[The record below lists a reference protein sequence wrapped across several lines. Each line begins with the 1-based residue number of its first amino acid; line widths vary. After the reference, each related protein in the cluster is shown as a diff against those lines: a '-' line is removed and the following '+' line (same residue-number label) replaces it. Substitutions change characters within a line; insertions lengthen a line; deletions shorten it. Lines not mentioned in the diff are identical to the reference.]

1 MTTEDSLLGEA
12 LRTFGALLQ
21 EARDSGDREPTA
33 MTLASQDDDGRL
45 AARVVLLKAFDA
57 RGFVFYTNTLSRKGR
72 ALAAHPQAALLFHW
86 KGLRDQ
92 VQVRIEGAVE
102 VVSAAEADAYFASR
116 PRGSQIGAWASRQSE
131 TLDARETF
139 EARLARFEAEFE
151 GREVPR
157 PPRWSGFRLRP
168 RVVEFWYAANFR
180 LHERQLHERDADGRW
195 TQRMLYP

>member
-92 VQVRIEGAVE
+92 VQVRIEGAV
-102 VVSAAEADAYFASR
+102 VPVDAIEADAYFASR
-116 PRGSQIGAWASRQSE
+116 PRESQLGAWASLQSE
-131 TLDARETF
+131 PLPDRETF
-139 EARLARFEAEFE
+139 EARYAEVEARYA
-151 GREVPR
+151 GTQVPR
-157 PPRWSGFRLRP
+157 PPHWSGFR
-168 RVVEFWYAANFR
+168 VVPQRFEYWQDKPFR
-180 LHERQLHERDADGRW
+180 LHERTVFTPAADGGW
-195 TQRMLYP
+195 DSGLLYP